1 MKKKDMFHR
10 LVFYLEAC
18 ESGSMFDG
26 VNIPGV
32 YGLTAAN
39 GQESSWG
46 TYCMPED
53 KVNGKHINSCLGDLF
68 SVNWMEDLDME
79 TDISTETLEKQFELV
94 KSKTSKSHV
103 QQYSDLSFT
112 SEVISD
118 FVGNAKGVL
127 FGDSAPVA
135 SNVTQGQGSV
145 SVRELH
151 LRNLYHTYQLASTS
165 AERLVAMEALKA
177 QLAQQEAA
185 EATFRRIV
193 ELSYPEDK
201 EKQMAVRR
209 LRERPENPTCEK
221 EAHLAVRKSCAG
233 KFDAASGFALQFQQ
247 VIVNICADVQRGLPR
262 DLPAIAREACDDDT
276 ATIIV

>member
-1 MKKKDMFHR
+1 
-10 LVFYLEAC
+10 
-18 ESGSMFDG
+18 MFDG
-26 VNIPGV
+26 MNIPGV

-53 KVNGKHINSCLGDLF
+53 KVNGKHIGSCLGDLF

-79 TDISTETLEKQFELV
+79 SDISTETLEKQFELV
-94 KSKTSKSHV
+94 QHKTSESHV
-103 QQYSDLSFT
+103 TQFSDLSFT
-112 SEVISD
+112 SEVVSD
-118 FVGNAKGVL
+118 FVGDAKGAI

-135 SNVTQGQGSV
+135 SNATKGSV

-151 LRNLYHTYQLASTS
+151 MHNLYHAYQLASTS
-165 AERLVAMEALKA
+165 AERLAAVGALQA

-185 EATFRRIV
+185 EATFRRIA

-209 LRERPENPTCEK
+209 LRKRPENPACEK
-221 EAHLAVRKSCAG
+221 DAHMAVRKSCAG

-247 VIVNICADVQRGLPR
+247 VIVNICADVQRGLPL
-262 DLPAIAREACDDDT
+262 DLAAIARKACGDDT
-276 ATIIV
+276 TALVV